1 MIPEEGVGNP
11 GQVGFISLV
20 AVHQEADKWG
30 QLRIPGKVGSR
41 SLRGGSR
48 SLRGRLEI
56 PHGVGSRSLEGRP
69 QLPDGGN

>member
-20 AVHQEADKWG
+20 AVHQEAETWG

-41 SLRGGSR
+41 SLRGW
-48 SLRGRLEI
+48 LEI